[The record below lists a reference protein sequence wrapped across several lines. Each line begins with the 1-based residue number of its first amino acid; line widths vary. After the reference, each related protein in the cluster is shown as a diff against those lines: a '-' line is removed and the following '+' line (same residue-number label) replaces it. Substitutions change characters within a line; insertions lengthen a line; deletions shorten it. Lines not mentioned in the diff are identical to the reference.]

1 MWRNNRRRIGRIRH
15 EGHTKEEPE
24 MKTDILIPT
33 TSNSVY
39 IMSIWPDRSREF
51 KMRIGL
57 GCDFHGL
64 VEGTVDWNRQL
75 DGMNL

>member
-1 MWRNNRRRIGRIRH
+1 
-15 EGHTKEEPE
+15 
-24 MKTDILIPT
+24 MKTDILIPM

-39 IMSIWPDRSREF
+39 IMPIWPDRSREF

-57 GCDFHGL
+57 GCDFHGF